1 MKREGTVSKV
11 TLKNK
16 KGAAYEYW
24 QCRYYDNTGKQK
36 RKLFPPTQEGQ
47 REAKRF
53 QASMSKQKS
62 DGELVST
69 TQTVASWLDEYV
81 TTYKGAGNLRPRS
94 LQRLIQTFSLIEAG
108 PLASV
113 PLDKLNGAAVQKFYN
128 QLAAGGW
135 KDREGKEHK
144 KLSSSTIGKVHK
156 LLVAAYKRA
165 KQLNMIGRNP
175 MDAVDGVKVT
185 YKKMSVFT
193 AEEIGRIFQALKD
206 IETNKYNC
214 TQRYDYTLLFLM
226 LLETGCR
233 VSELLALRWEDVD
246 LKKREIFIHTSK
258 ARDGQ
263 SFSDP
268 KTSAGRRSIPII
280 SNDLLAKLKAYRN
293 RDGITRMAGYLFE
306 TQNAGAICYNRVHLM
321 WKHVCSLAAIE
332 GKTIHCFRH
341 TFATQLLEKGIPTAE
356 VSRILGHADSAIT
369 YRMYVH
375 SIPNY
380 NQTII
385 KQLKGKS
392 LAGDTSKKT
401 RQQRKQ
407 GKQQGKQNSEMRQP
421 QALF

>member
-233 VSELLALRWEDVD
+233 VGEVLALQWSDIDFR
-246 LKKREIFIHTSK
+246 KREIHIHASK
-258 ARDGQ
+258 GKAGQ
-263 SFSDP
+263 VFNDP
-268 KTSAGRRSIPII
+268 KTKSGNRKVPILF
-280 SNDLLAKLKAYRN
+280 DGLLKELSQYRN
-293 RDGITRMAGYLFE
+293 RENITRMQGYLFE
-306 TQNAGAICYNRVHLM
+306 NRSGGAIEYRRVLDC
-321 WKHVCSLAAIE
+321 WQRVQQLTGIE
-332 GKTIHCFRH
+332 KNIHTFRH
-341 TFATQLLEKGIPTAE
+341 TAATFLLSQGEPVQE
-356 VSRILGHADSAIT
+356 VSRIMGHSDPTVT
-369 YRMYVH
+369 YKLYCHAV
-375 SIPNY
+375 PGY
-380 NQTII
+380 NQTMIARFR
-385 KQLKGKS
+385 KRAKEANKSKNKPKKALK
-392 LAGDTSKKT
+392 
-401 RQQRKQ
+401 R
-407 GKQQGKQNSEMRQP
+407 
-421 QALF
+421 